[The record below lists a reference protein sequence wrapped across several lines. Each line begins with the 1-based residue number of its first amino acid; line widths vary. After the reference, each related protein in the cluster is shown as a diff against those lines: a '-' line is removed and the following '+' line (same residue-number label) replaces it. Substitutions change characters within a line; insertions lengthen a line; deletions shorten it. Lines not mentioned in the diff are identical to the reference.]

1 MELSLSRVDLLQVGS
16 TARNNVRL
24 LPISKK
30 STQKVVVGDNDGN
43 VTCFGMKKGKADQSF
58 KSGPLTKEC
67 TALSL
72 GGGAKGNNFIFA
84 AHGRNIT
91 GFSRKGKNI
100 YEHQSPQTEDI
111 NNLQVIQ
118 SEERIFAAGDFVL
131 TETAHGREENLF
143 MANDKI
149 NGMLLQKPGASYE
162 TILACQDR
170 QVRVVRGSTLVNE
183 IGVAGPATVVTSFD
197 TNSAF
202 DQEFAVEERK
212 GHQTR
217 LAMEVEELKA
227 KLRAAD
233 DSEAAQLEEE
243 LHTKTRELE
252 SHSANGEQNRREV
265 LYGTES
271 GMVGLIT
278 FVPDGQGADGSVLQ
292 HGWSIPNVRRLGGIN
307 CMGTCDITKD
317 GRTDM
322 LVGRDDGTL
331 EIWSMDMGVEPSL
344 IFSKCINESISGV
357 ECGLIT
363 AAASEDVLLSTFSGK
378 IIAFSAATAPG
389 PETAVAD
396 GDKKE
401 KKKKKSKDTEDV
413 EKGAV
418 KRVTDKDV
426 KKLNKELDELKKKL
440 EKEKAKFQSGASKE
454 QPKELIATKNSMRLK
469 ESFMLDAEDAC
480 YQLTVEI
487 ESAIDCVVLQSTAQV
502 ELVDIDSNVAIV
514 SKTPESDASKS
525 SKVLATFRCQE
536 PTRRMQIKVRTTE
549 GQNGKLTAFVVPDV
563 APKTSMSI
571 RHSVKTLSLH
581 MRVQEAELAGDARP
595 LSSLTIQGN
604 FSIEKAHA
612 WCANCLPEVPERLQ
626 GTEAR
631 FFFRA
636 TFVPSILK
644 CAYRKGEAVF
654 SSDSLKTLAILKDY
668 VTR

>member
-1 MELSLSRVDLLQVGS
+1 MKLPAFAIDIRQYVDGHFLLLYVQ
-16 TARNNVRL
+16 
-24 LPISKK
+24 
-30 STQKVVVGDNDGN
+30 
-43 VTCFGMKKGKADQSF
+43 VTCFGMKKGRADNSF
-58 KSGPLTKEC
+58 KSGALTKEV

-72 GGGAKGNNFIFA
+72 GGGSKGNNFIFA

-100 YEHQSPQTEDI
+100 YGHQSPQTENI

-118 SEERIFAAGDFVL
+118 AEERIFAAGDFVL
-131 TETAHGREENLF
+131 TETVHGAEQNLF

-162 TILACQDR
+162 SVLACQDR
-170 QVRVVRGSTLVNE
+170 QVRVVRGSKLVND

-202 DQEFAVEERK
+202 DQEFAVEERRE
-212 GHQTR
+212 HQAR
-217 LAMEVEELKA
+217 LAAEVAELKA

-233 DSEAAQLEEE
+233 DSDAAQLEEE

-252 SHSANGEQNRREV
+252 SHNANGERNQREI
-265 LYGTES
+265 LYGTDS
-271 GMVGLIT
+271 GVVGLLS
-278 FVPDGQGADGSVLQ
+278 FVPNGQAGPEATVMQ

-357 ECGLIT
+357 ECGLVT
-363 AAASEDVLLSTFSGK
+363 AAASEDVLLSTFSGM
-378 IIAFSAATAPG
+378 IFAFSAATAPG
-389 PETAVAD
+389 PESAAAD
-396 GDKKE
+396 GGKGKD
-401 KKKKKSKDTEDV
+401 KKKKKDDDD

-418 KRVTDKDV
+418 KRITDKDV

-440 EKEKAKFQSGASKE
+440 EKEKAKFQSGATKE
-454 QPKELIATKNSMRLK
+454 QPKELIATKNTMRLK
-469 ESFMLDAEDAC
+469 ESFMLDGEDAC

-514 SKTPESDASKS
+514 SKTPVSEASKS
-525 SKVLATFRCQE
+525 SKMLATFRCQE

-549 GQNGKLTAFVVPDV
+549 GQNGKLTAFVVPQV
-563 APKTSMSI
+563 SPKTSMSI
-571 RHSVKTLSLH
+571 KHSIKTLSLH
-581 MRVQEAELAGDARP
+581 MRVQEAELVDDHRP
-595 LSSLTIQGN
+595 LSTLTIQGN
-604 FSIEKAHA
+604 FTIEKAHA
-612 WCANCLPEVPERLQ
+612 WCTNCLPEIPERLQ
-626 GTEAR
+626 GPEAR

-644 CAYRKGEAVF
+644 CVYRKGEAVF
-654 SSDSLKTLAILKDY
+654 SSDSLKTLVSTLGNLSSGHIECFVLW
-668 VTR
+668 

>member
-1 MELSLSRVDLLQVGS
+1 M
-16 TARNNVRL
+16 
-24 LPISKK
+24 I
-30 STQKVVVGDNDGN
+30 GDNDGHI
-43 VTCFGMKKGKADQSF
+43 TCFGMKKGKPDNSF
-58 KSGPLTKEC
+58 RTSALTKEI
-67 TALSL
+67 TAVSL
-72 GGGAKGNNFIFA
+72 GGGSKGNNFIFA

-91 GFSRKGKNI
+91 GFTRKGKNI

-111 NNLQVIQ
+111 KNLQVIQ
-118 SEERIFAAGDFVL
+118 TEERIFAAGDFVL
-131 TETAHGREENLF
+131 TETVHGVEENLF

-149 NGMLLQKPGASYE
+149 NGMLLQKPAADYE
-162 TILACQDR
+162 TVLACQDR
-170 QVRVVRGSTLVNE
+170 QVRVVRGSKLVND

-202 DQEFAVEERK
+202 DQEFAVEERRE
-212 GHQTR
+212 HQQR
-217 LAMEVEELKA
+217 LATEVAELKA

-233 DSEAAQLEEE
+233 DSEAAQLEEQ

-252 SHSANGEQNRREV
+252 SHNANGERNRREI

-271 GMVGLIT
+271 GVVGLLT
-278 FVPDGQGADGSVLQ
+278 FVPDAQAGPGGTVLQ
-292 HGWSIPNVRRLGGIN
+292 HGWSIPNVRRLGCIN

-357 ECGLIT
+357 ECGLVT

-389 PETAVAD
+389 PESAAAA
-396 GDKKE
+396 GGKKDT
-401 KKKKKSKDTEDV
+401 KKKKDADDD

-418 KRVTDKDV
+418 KRITDKDV

-440 EKEKAKFQSGASKE
+440 EKEKAKFQAGSTNG

-469 ESFMLDAEDAC
+469 QSFMLDGDDAC

-514 SKTPESDASKS
+514 SKTPVNEMSKS
-525 SKVLATFRCQE
+525 SKMLATFRCQE

-549 GQNGKLTAFVVPDV
+549 GQNGTLTAFVVPQV
-563 APKTSMSI
+563 SPKTSMSI
-571 RHSVKTLSLH
+571 KHKVKTLSLH
-581 MRVQEAELAGDARP
+581 MRVQEAELAGDQRP
-595 LSSLTIQGN
+595 LSKLAIQGN
-604 FSIEKAHA
+604 FTIEKAHA
-612 WCANCLPEVPERLQ
+612 WCANCLPEIPERLQ
-626 GTEAR
+626 GPDAQ

-644 CAYRKGEAVF
+644 CVYRKGEAIF
-654 SSDSLKTLAILKDY
+654 SSDSLKTLVSHTLQSVSVESGDPTS
-668 VTR
+668 VHTGEVVCCCLSGLPFQSVLGF

>member
-1 MELSLSRVDLLQVGS
+1 M
-16 TARNNVRL
+16 
-24 LPISKK
+24 I
-30 STQKVVVGDNDGN
+30 GDNDGHI
-43 VTCFGMKKGKADQSF
+43 TCFGMKKGKPDNSF
-58 KSGPLTKEC
+58 RTSALTKEI
-67 TALSL
+67 TAVSL
-72 GGGAKGNNFIFA
+72 GGGSKGNNFIFA

-91 GFSRKGKNI
+91 GFTRKGKNI

-111 NNLQVIQ
+111 KNLQVIQ
-118 SEERIFAAGDFVL
+118 TEERIFAAGDFVL
-131 TETAHGREENLF
+131 TETVHGVEENLF

-149 NGMLLQKPGASYE
+149 NGMLLQKPAADYE
-162 TILACQDR
+162 TVLACQDR
-170 QVRVVRGSTLVNE
+170 QVRVVRGSKLVND

-202 DQEFAVEERK
+202 DQEFAVEERRE
-212 GHQTR
+212 HQQR
-217 LAMEVEELKA
+217 LATEVAELKA

-233 DSEAAQLEEE
+233 DSEAAQLEEQ

-252 SHSANGEQNRREV
+252 SHNANGERNRREI

-271 GMVGLIT
+271 GVVGLLT
-278 FVPDGQGADGSVLQ
+278 FVPDAQAGPGGTVLQ

-357 ECGLIT
+357 ECGLVT

-389 PETAVAD
+389 PESAAAA
-396 GDKKE
+396 GGKKDT
-401 KKKKKSKDTEDV
+401 KKKKDADDD

-418 KRVTDKDV
+418 KRITDKDV

-440 EKEKAKFQSGASKE
+440 EKEKAKFQAGSTKA

-469 ESFMLDAEDAC
+469 QSFMLDGDDAC

-514 SKTPESDASKS
+514 SKTPVNEMSKS
-525 SKVLATFRCQE
+525 SKMLATFRCQE

-549 GQNGKLTAFVVPDV
+549 GQNGTLTAFVVPQV
-563 APKTSMSI
+563 SPKTSMSI
-571 RHSVKTLSLH
+571 KHKVKTLSLH
-581 MRVQEAELAGDARP
+581 MRVQEAELAGDQRP
-595 LSSLTIQGN
+595 LSKLAIQGN
-604 FSIEKAHA
+604 FTIEKAHA
-612 WCANCLPEVPERLQ
+612 WCANCLPEIPERLQ
-626 GTEAR
+626 GPDAQ

-644 CAYRKGEAVF
+644 CVYRKGEAIF
-654 SSDSLKTLAILKDY
+654 SSDSLKTLVSHTLQSVSVESGDPTS
-668 VTR
+668 VHTGEVVCCCLSGLPFQSVLGF